1 MSSQNAFIFF
11 PEGCLNKEGRLL
23 GVNVSEFLVVV
34 LDVISGDNYKQLNQ
48 SQDMPNITFM
58 NKKLIQSDL
67 KFLGVISTE
76 SNKLKYDNEE
86 IDKNSF
92 DIWITLEISSKK
104 NKQIFRDLE
113 LCGYRYNVNCQLAFY
128 NECGNELCHN
138 EKLCYSLINNNHRA
152 PINNNKSLKENL
164 DSYDNYAKEIE
175 FSENAYCFGA
185 DKYWIWEQI
194 VSKELK
200 WDMKMENFT
209 KAFMIINQREV
220 ILLNYNIIGD
230 NLKLIEDY
238 SGFVNKDEIDSNFY
252 QDSEDSIDLMAKNED
267 ETQMNKYIKE
277 ATEVWSPSN
286 LNSTSPFPDKKFFEQ
301 QVKENLKAEEN
312 KPSVQQPSTKDFSY
326 AEDKIFDQVDQTKL
340 EALKCPERNSL
351 SDLSYYLLML
361 IFLIN
366 TIISFVN
373 IFLYSLPLVFSKLPF
388 LRNNRM
394 FKMTYMSLSH
404 KFKIYKTSVRYL
416 YLRANR

>member
-1 MSSQNAFIFF
+1 M
-11 PEGCLNKEGRLL
+11 
-23 GVNVSEFLVVV
+23 
-34 LDVISGDNYKQLNQ
+34 
-48 SQDMPNITFM
+48 
-58 NKKLIQSDL
+58 
-67 KFLGVISTE
+67 
-76 SNKLKYDNEE
+76 
-86 IDKNSF
+86 
-92 DIWITLEISSKK
+92 
-104 NKQIFRDLE
+104 
-113 LCGYRYNVNCQLAFY
+113 
-128 NECGNELCHN
+128 
-138 EKLCYSLINNNHRA
+138 
-152 PINNNKSLKENL
+152 
-164 DSYDNYAKEIE
+164 
-175 FSENAYCFGA
+175 
-185 DKYWIWEQI
+185 
-194 VSKELK
+194 
-200 WDMKMENFT
+200 
-209 KAFMIINQREV
+209 

-416 YLRANR
+416 YLRANRTPKFVVENIECFKKIVGPQIYFIVDQVLGLALSVYLWKNIDSI